1 MILYITRLRESICN
15 CRDRKEGNHSQSFN
29 RMEYMVITLLLFQMV
44 FLNNEIY
51 CIEYDRNVE
60 NEMME
65 GMASLGQIFK
75 EFNDTLNE
83 YQSQPDVKNRKS
95 HVVDSSCLS
104 NESFEFF
111 RNFNARISQGSIFPQ
126 VKIKM
131 EKTVHYMEVCL
142 QDKIRNS
149 TSKDLTEMCLQ
160 KSSLKSVLK
169 DSKANKILGHVD
181 SERGDR
187 INCSL
192 TTRKIQK
199 ETHEKH
205 TKENGTE
212 SSKEHNAFPNGGWF
226 ACGVAL
232 GLFLS
237 SVVFVFVW
245 FRKSLAQRKTDNIRK
260 TKVSSCRMDID
271 QYELIPI
278 YKDPALNNRLT
289 KPAFAEHVPQ
299 NVKTKADPETE
310 GGLDLHWV
318 TDTSG
323 KDQPDE
329 HYLSPSECTSEY
341 HLLEK
346 QNSTSEETGDL
357 EEDQPYFLLEEND
370 TNSANRDVTN
380 ALDNETKVLHT
391 EK

>member
-1 MILYITRLRESICN
+1 
-15 CRDRKEGNHSQSFN
+15 
-29 RMEYMVITLLLFQMV
+29 
-44 FLNNEIY
+44 
-51 CIEYDRNVE
+51 
-60 NEMME
+60 MME

-83 YQSQPDVKNRKS
+83 YQSQSDVNNGKS

-149 TSKDLTEMCLQ
+149 TSKFLTEMCLQ
-160 KSSLKSVLK
+160 KYSLKSVLK
-169 DSKANKILGHVD
+169 DSKANEILGHVD

-212 SSKEHNAFPNGGWF
+212 SSKENEMTHSKSLSGTFIRSSMDEHNAFPNGGWF
-226 ACGVAL
+226 ACGVSL

-245 FRKSLAQRKTDNIRK
+245 FRKSLAQRKTNNIRRGTATDRK
-260 TKVSSCRMDID
+260 TNVSSCYMDID

-278 YKDPALNNRLT
+278 YKDPAFNNRFT
-289 KPAFAEHVPQ
+289 KPAFAEHVPH
-299 NVKTKADPETE
+299 VKSKADPETE
-310 GGLDLHWV
+310 GGLGLHRV
-318 TDTSG
+318 NDTAG
-323 KDQPDE
+323 KEQPDE
-329 HYLSPSECTSEY
+329 HYRSPSECTSEY

-346 QNSTSEETGDL
+346 QNSTSEKTAGL

-370 TNSANRDVTN
+370 TSFANRDVDITI
-380 ALDNETKVLHT
+380 ALDNERKVLHT

>member
-1 MILYITRLRESICN
+1 
-15 CRDRKEGNHSQSFN
+15 
-29 RMEYMVITLLLFQMV
+29 MEYMVVTLLLFQTV
-44 FLNNEIY
+44 FLNKEMY
-51 CIEYDRNVE
+51 CVEYDRNVE

-83 YQSQPDVKNRKS
+83 YQSQSDVNNGKS

-149 TSKDLTEMCLQ
+149 TSKFLTEMCLQ
-160 KSSLKSVLK
+160 KYSLKSVLK
-169 DSKANKILGHVD
+169 DSKANEILGHVD

-212 SSKEHNAFPNGGWF
+212 SSKENEMTHSKSLSGTFIRSSMDEHNAFPNGGWF
-226 ACGVAL
+226 ACGVSL

-245 FRKSLAQRKTDNIRK
+245 FRKSLAQRKTNNIRRGTATDRK
-260 TKVSSCRMDID
+260 TNVSSCYMDID

-278 YKDPALNNRLT
+278 YKDPAFNNRFT
-289 KPAFAEHVPQ
+289 KPAFAEHVPH
-299 NVKTKADPETE
+299 VKSKADPETE
-310 GGLDLHWV
+310 GGLGLHRV
-318 TDTSG
+318 NDTAG
-323 KDQPDE
+323 KEQPDE
-329 HYLSPSECTSEY
+329 HYRSPSECTSEY

-346 QNSTSEETGDL
+346 QNSTSEKTAGL

-370 TNSANRDVTN
+370 TSFANRDVDITI
-380 ALDNETKVLHT
+380 ALDNERKVLHT

>member
-1 MILYITRLRESICN
+1 
-15 CRDRKEGNHSQSFN
+15 
-29 RMEYMVITLLLFQMV
+29 MEYMVLKLLLFQTV
-44 FLNNEIY
+44 FLNHEIY

-60 NEMME
+60 NELMK

-83 YQSQPDVKNRKS
+83 YQSQPDGNYRKS
-95 HVVDSSCLS
+95 HVVDSSCTS
-104 NESFEFF
+104 NESLEFF
-111 RNFNARISQGSIFPQ
+111 QIFNARINQGSIIPQ

-149 TSKDLTEMCLQ
+149 TSKDLKEMCLQ
-160 KSSLKSVLK
+160 KSSLRSVLK
-169 DSKANKILGHVD
+169 DSNANKILGHAD
-181 SERGDR
+181 SEGGDR

-212 SSKEHNAFPNGGWF
+212 SSKENEMTHSKSLSGAFIRSSMDEHNAFPNGGWF
-226 ACGVAL
+226 ACGVSL

-245 FRKSLAQRKTDNIRK
+245 FRKSLAQRKTDNIRRGTATDRK
-260 TKVSSCRMDID
+260 TKVSSCYMDID

-278 YKDPALNNRLT
+278 YKDPALNNRFT

-310 GGLDLHWV
+310 GGLDLHRV
-318 TDTSG
+318 NDTAG
-323 KDQPDE
+323 KEQPDE
-329 HYLSPSECTSEY
+329 HYRSPSECTSEY

-346 QNSTSEETGDL
+346 QNSTSEETAGL
-357 EEDQPYFLLEEND
+357 EEDQPYFILEEND
-370 TNSANRDVTN
+370 TSSANRDVDVTI
-380 ALDNETKVLHT
+380 ALDNERKVMHT